1 MSKTAS
7 LKAENLSWFQVK
19 KYLHSSLQRCRT
31 LCPCTLEIAVAS
43 SLGSYKNL
51 QLKNRKEKRV
61 KKELHLSICN
71 HIIIKKING
80 KAKFDL

>member
-19 KYLHSSLQRCRT
+19 KYLHSSPQRCRT
-31 LCPCTLEIAVAS
+31 LCPCTPEIAEAS

-61 KKELHLSICN
+61 KKRIAFVNLQPHN
-71 HIIIKKING
+71 NKKNQRQSKI
-80 KAKFDL
+80 